1 MGRLRLRE
9 ITQSAKSHK
18 EGHADKEKEPV
29 CAPGGQGC
37 CIRKTEA
44 ILGLSNRGTFI
55 QGSDYTNKPTAE
67 KSDRPWQNNPGLRD
81 SGKLLSLLGHRE
93 EKVSLQGGHAGRARA
108 AAGVPRG
115 ELNPA
120 RDAASVGT
128 AL

>member
-9 ITQSAKSHK
+9 IPQSAKSHK
-18 EGHADKEKEPV
+18 EKEPV
-29 CAPGGQGC
+29 YAPGGQGC

-44 ILGLSNRGTFI
+44 LPGLSNRGTVR
-55 QGSDYTNKPTAE
+55 QGGHDTNEPTAE
-67 KSDRPWQNNPGLRD
+67 KSDRQWQNNPGLSD
-81 SGKLLSLLGHRE
+81 SGKLLSLRGHRE
-93 EKVSLQGGHAGRARA
+93 EKVSLQGGHAGGAGT

-120 RDAASVGT
+120 RGAASAGK